1 MSRVSVLDTLK
12 IYPLKDEKLELVTF
26 LQREHW
32 PYHSNYESSEAM
44 YEQLLMKE
52 NITVRI

>member
-1 MSRVSVLDTLK
+1 MSVLDTLK